1 MNWGGASAF
10 FEMGG
15 YGLYVWGSYGV
26 TALLMFAEPWLV
38 HRRLRRS
45 LRDAARIESGNEAE
59 S

>member
-1 MNWGGASAF
+1 MNWGSASAF

-26 TALLMFAEPWLV
+26 AALLMLAEPWLV
-38 HRRLRRS
+38 HGRLRRA
-45 LRDAARIESGNEAE
+45 LREAARRDSGNEAE